1 MNSDK
6 IKETILNKR
15 NFEAERLFL
24 LSRLQDQ
31 RYIMTTKQL
40 DRLVYLESQLACVES
55 WLKLLSD
62 DEAFVIQRHL
72 IDGIDIPRIVVA
84 YRERWG
90 EEFAKTER
98 TIKTYQKRAL
108 QKIEQFEERKNELLT
123 E

>member
-6 IKETILNKR
+6 IKESILNKR
-15 NFEAERLFL
+15 DYEAERIFL
-24 LSRLQDQ
+24 LSRLQDR
-31 RYIMTTKQL
+31 RYNMTTKQL
-40 DRLVYLESQLACVES
+40 DES

-90 EEFAKTER
+90 DEFAKTER

-108 QKIEQFEERKNELLT
+108 QKIEQFEEKKYKLL
-123 E
+123 EE

>member
-24 LSRLQDQ
+24 HSRLQDQ
-31 RYIMTTKQL
+31 RYNMTTKQL
-40 DRLVYLESQLACVES
+40 DRLDYLESQLTCIES

-90 EEFAKTER
+90 NEFEKTER

-108 QKIEQFEERKNELLT
+108 QRIEQFEERKSKLL